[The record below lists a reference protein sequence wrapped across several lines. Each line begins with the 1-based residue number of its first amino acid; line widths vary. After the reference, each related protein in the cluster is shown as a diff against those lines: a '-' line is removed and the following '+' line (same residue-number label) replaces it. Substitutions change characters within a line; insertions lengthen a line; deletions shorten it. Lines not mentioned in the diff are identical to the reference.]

1 MLPAVCLRKGLSHIC
16 VRFLELGKARSR
28 YSGAPQH
35 FQSDFCMIKK
45 NMFQTCPNLL
55 TGFETKREP
64 TCATTEYLIACFCGP
79 NVVSTQLYLSS
90 SGSGT
95 TVSWSLL
102 EKPVGAKCLS
112 SLLGIGQARLRKSA
126 GGTPDL
132 RYGSKEHRSRP
143 GTWTVDGFLLVSYDS
158 IAETLPDRLL
168 TFDLY
173 RSFMFHQN
181 ALKPQHHIC

>member
-1 MLPAVCLRKGLSHIC
+1 
-16 VRFLELGKARSR
+16 
-28 YSGAPQH
+28 
-35 FQSDFCMIKK
+35 
-45 NMFQTCPNLL
+45 MFQTCPNLL

-143 GTWTVDGFLLVSYDS
+143 GTWTVDGFLQVSYDS